1 MEVPA
6 MVRWRS
12 ATLKTVVAFGAIA
25 SLLVGSGA
33 GVRWGELTS
42 IISGLFGLL

>member
-1 MEVPA
+1 

-12 ATLKTVVAFGAIA
+12 SSLKTVVAFGAIA

-42 IISGLFGLL
+42 IISRLFGLV

>member
-1 MEVPA
+1 

-12 ATLKTVVAFGAIA
+12 STLKATVALGALA

-33 GVRWGELTS
+33 GVRWGDLTS
-42 IISGLFGLL
+42 ILSGLF

>member
-1 MEVPA
+1 

-12 ATLKTVVAFGAIA
+12 ASLKTVIAFGAIA

-42 IISGLFGLL
+42 IVAGLFGLL